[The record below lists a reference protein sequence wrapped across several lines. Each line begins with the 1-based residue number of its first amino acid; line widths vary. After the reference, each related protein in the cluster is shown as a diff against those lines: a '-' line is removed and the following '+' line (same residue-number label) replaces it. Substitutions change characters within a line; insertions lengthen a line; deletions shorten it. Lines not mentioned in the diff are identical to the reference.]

1 MGVRYNVRIEYS
13 METGKSDVYIND
25 ELVGT
30 ANYGTASETDYGNAN
45 NALGG
50 FLFYCRRAAS
60 ITLDNAC
67 VGVINGVVAE

>member
-1 MGVRYNVRIEYS
+1 MGVRYNVRVEYNTDS
-13 METGKSDVYIND
+13 GKTSVYINGD
-25 ELVGT
+25 LVGV
-30 ANYGTASETDYGNAN
+30 ANYGTANPTDYNNPN

-67 VGVINGVVAE
+67 IGVINGVVAE